1 MTHPD
6 TRENLQWSRVR
17 GAMVPPTGGSWA
29 GGGGGVA
36 PRITREQVLDQYL
49 ELLFPQAKEEAV
61 APAGTSVTVGSDK
74 SKVQMPKIK
83 TENPQAKAYRRIGTV
98 APKVVG
104 ISRNGTTGP
113 RPSCSAAERP

>member
-17 GAMVPPTGGSWA
+17 GAMVPPTGG
-29 GGGGGVA
+29 GGGVA

-49 ELLFPQAKEEAV
+49 ESLFPQAKEEAV

-83 TENPQAKAYRRIGTV
+83 IENPQAKAYRRIGTV
-98 APKVVG
+98 APKVVVDQPQ
-104 ISRNGTTGP
+104 RYYRAP
-113 RPSCSAAERP
+113 PVVFCS